1 MKNTAI
7 CPSRYFVY
15 RTGACPAHPGVVPR
29 RLLDHLLTLA
39 LAAVMTVAV
48 IAIFLFLAVL

>member
-15 RTGACPAHPGVVPR
+15 RTATRPAHPGVVPR
-29 RLLDHLLTLA
+29 RLLDRLLTLA

>member
-1 MKNTAI
+1 MKNTAV

-15 RTGACPAHPGVVPR
+15 RTAACPTHPGVAPR
-29 RLLDHLLTLA
+29 KLLDRLLTLA